1 MRLLVLSVGV
11 LSIACLGSTCATRA
25 TAQTDQ
31 WGQVEDQIPPYRTH
45 VDMRH
50 GHNRV
55 YPDRGAVLRGVPRG
69 AIGVNY
75 AGISYRFA
83 GGVWFEQIGP
93 AYIVVAPP
101 IGLIVPN
108 LPGFATSFNSAGKTY
123 LYAND
128 VFYSPRPDLGGYEV
142 VNDPQDAEL
151 KRTRGPADASAL
163 RLASAAATVGFPEA
177 RAPVRSH
184 RRRALSARPVV
195 ARASDSPV
203 SASTPVARAQK
214 LALAAPAPA
223 EMAAPAPTP
232 AAMAAPPPTPA
243 VMAARVPAEPATAES
258 VPAAPPVAAPAM
270 AAAAPA
276 PANPTGVAIS
286 PLQGQGADQQAMD
299 RYECYRFAVART
311 GFDPLAANSGT
322 GTEAITRLRA
332 VYSRAQA
339 ECLESRGY
347 SVP

>member
-1 MRLLVLSVGV
+1 MRFLVLSVSV
-11 LSIACLGSTCATRA
+11 LSIVSLGATCATHA
-25 TAQTDQ
+25 VAQTGQ
-31 WGQVEDQIPPYRTH
+31 WGQVQDQIPPYRTH

-55 YPDRGAVLRGVPRG
+55 YPDRGAVVREVPQG
-69 AIGVNY
+69 ATGVNY

-108 LPGFATSFNSAGKTY
+108 LPGFATSFDSSGKPY

-128 VFYSPRPDLGGYEV
+128 VFYRPRPDLGGYEV

-151 KRTRGPADASAL
+151 KRTRGRVDASAL
-163 RLASAAATVGFPEA
+163 RLESAAATVGFPVA

-184 RRRALSARPVV
+184 RRASARPVV
-195 ARASDSPV
+195 ARAGNSPV
-203 SASTPVARAQK
+203 AASTPVARAQK
-214 LALAAPAPA
+214 LALAAPAPMA
-223 EMAAPAPTP
+223 MAAPAPTP
-232 AAMAAPPPTPA
+232 A
-243 VMAARVPAEPATAES
+243 VMAARAPAEPATAES

-276 PANPTGVAIS
+276 PANPTGIAIS

-322 GTEAITRLRA
+322 GTEAIIRLRA

>member
-11 LSIACLGSTCATRA
+11 LSIASLGATCATRA
-25 TAQTDQ
+25 MAQTDQ
-31 WGQVEDQIPPYRTH
+31 WGQAEDQIPPYRTH

-55 YPDRGAVLRGVPRG
+55 YPDRGAVVRGVPRG
-69 AIGVNY
+69 ATGVNY

-151 KRTRGPADASAL
+151 KRTRGPVDASAL
-163 RLASAAATVGFPEA
+163 RLASAAATAGFPVA

-184 RRRALSARPVV
+184 RRTALAARRVV
-195 ARASDSPV
+195 ARASVSPV
-203 SASTPVARAQK
+203 SAATPVAAAQR
-214 LALAAPAPA
+214 LALATPAPTAMAAPAPA
-223 EMAAPAPTP
+223 PAI
-232 AAMAAPPPTPA
+232 
-243 VMAARVPAEPATAES
+243 MAARAPAES
-258 VPAAPPVAAPAM
+258 VPAASSVAAPAM
-270 AAAAPA
+270 AAPAVAAPA

-299 RYECYRFAVART
+299 RYECYRFAVARA
-311 GFDPLAANSGT
+311 GFDPLAGNSGT
-322 GTEAITRLRA
+322 ASEAITRLRA